1 MPSSTAVLPRLIARL
16 AGFSGLVARL
26 SGLSRRSVVLTP
38 QAFSRRSL
46 RAHHFGRFVV
56 IRSALP
62 GSVCWPVES
71 VARLSGPSRRHL
83 CAVAWLSWWMA
94 SRWEVAVCPLL
105 VAVSPAVAVL
115 SSVSV
120 TPAANAQVHVGVRPY
135 LLDCFR
141 QPVASCAGP
150 FFSRGSGFLSV
161 KSPRRPARHPVA
173 QPAGE
178 RPAGCRG
185 WPVPSVRTRSRSA
198 PIAGGRLC
206 TSHECRKALN
216 SNGSSSSASAG
227 RGLSE
232 HAGCCA

>member
-16 AGFSGLVARL
+16 AGFSGL
-26 SGLSRRSVVLTP
+26 
-38 QAFSRRSL
+38 
-46 RAHHFGRFVV
+46 
-56 IRSALP
+56 
-62 GSVCWPVES
+62 

-150 FFSRGSGFLSV
+150 FFSRCSGFLSL